1 MADTTGTELS
11 YGKSS
16 DRQPAALEAGRDEH
30 CVAES
35 MVGVLLPAS
44 VGGAL
49 ANIALLLAGKI
60 PVNLNFTAGS
70 EAMDAAVEQCAI
82 KTIITSRVFL
92 AKAEHRTEMA
102 GMVFSRRFAKLLRRS
117 QKFGR

>member
-11 YGKSS
+11 YGKSLIGS
-16 DRQPAALEAGRDEH
+16 LLLSNWARKH

-35 MVGVLLPAS
+35 MVGVILPAS

-49 ANIALLLAGKI
+49 TNIALLLAGKI

-70 EAMDAAVEQCAI
+70 EAMDASVEQCGI

-92 AKAEHRTEMA
+92 AKAKRRKNGGH
-102 GMVFSRRFAKLLRRS
+102 GFSRRHSQNFYADRKKSARR
-117 QKFGR
+117 